1 MEISHEL
8 ARLLG
13 IMMIV
18 IYGGYLLN
26 QKFYQ
31 QFWQNIA
38 DLPVIL
44 FLSGFIALLCGLLI
58 IQSHNIWVWDWKVL
72 ITLLGWMLILS
83 GITRIVFPKTV
94 LKIAQKLMENS
105 PTFVNIVVGIL
116 LLIGF
121 YLTYKGFIY

>member
-8 ARLLG
+8 APLLG

-38 DLPVIL
+38 DLPIIL
-44 FLSGFIALLCGLLI
+44 FFQTLLLFSAAFSSSNSLTWALLL
-58 IQSHNIWVWDWKVL
+58 
-72 ITLLGWMLILS
+72 
-83 GITRIVFPKTV
+83 
-94 LKIAQKLMENS
+94 
-105 PTFVNIVVGIL
+105 
-116 LLIGF
+116 
-121 YLTYKGFIY
+121 